1 MIVLSESPPDL
12 TTPLRPPRILNWFD
26 SLSAGR
32 CTLPQLSRWVL
43 EACRKDPGA
52 ADGVLLLLE
61 EYSDAGKLKQFDFGP
76 LQRELERRSRLAH
89 THTEETT
96 GPVEEH
102 SEPAPRIHR
111 RFARDPDP
119 TQMMTPSAAADSV
132 ADWVEPTL
140 NEPPVAQASETAAA
154 PASAAVATPTSAA
167 VTAPASA
174 AVAAPVGPTTVLRDR
189 YVLQDEIGLG
199 GVGTVYRAL
208 DRNRAGL
215 PHDQQFVALKVVRE
229 EHARSPDT
237 LHALRREFHQA
248 QALSHPGIVNVFD
261 FDHEGE
267 THFVTMELLD
277 GEPLGA
283 LMRRSL
289 PRPIARE
296 TANRILRELGDA
308 VAYAHARDVLHM
320 DLKPG
325 NVMVGS
331 DGHVRVLDFGLAQ
344 TFMAEPWI
352 SDVMVPP
359 AATPA
364 YASCERLVGDLPDVR
379 DDIFSFACL
388 AYELLGGKH
397 PFDRGSALEA
407 RNLGRKP
414 RRIRGLS
421 SRQWRTLKRGL
432 AWSREDRPRTMQE
445 LLDGLELPPAT
456 AWLTARQRSRSQAA
470 VPSARW
476 PVGKLAVLA
485 LAGVAVLAWNYAPS
499 DLRTTARE
507 QAVAAGSML
516 GDTAGAVRERVAAL
530 TTQLTDEQ
538 IAEVAPVT
546 PPAVAEA
553 PPVERVPPPELAS
566 PAPPLTSPSS
576 DVDIALAAPDVTP
589 DTASTSDPI
598 ALASEPA
605 DAATTSPADATPP
618 AATPQAPAGPGR
630 LEFAADTVN
639 VSEAD
644 AIARVSVRRRGGAA
658 GEVSFA
664 WRTIDDSAVAGED
677 YAGGEFRETM
687 AAGQRTATL
696 LIPLVAD
703 SVAEN
708 TELLDVVI
716 EDASGAGLGSLVR
729 VPVVII
735 DDD

>member
-1 MIVLSESPPDL
+1 MIVLSESPTDL
-12 TTPLRPPRILNWFD
+12 TTPLRPPRLLNWFD

-43 EACRKDPGA
+43 EACRRDPGA
-52 ADGVLLLLE
+52 AEGVLLLLE
-61 EYSDAGKLKQFDFGP
+61 EYAEAGKLKQFDFGP
-76 LQRELERRSRLAH
+76 LRRELQRRSRMAH
-89 THTEETT
+89 GHTEEAT
-96 GPVEEH
+96 GPVEAP
-102 SEPAPRIHR
+102 SEPAPRIR
-111 RFARDPDP
+111 QFARDPDP
-119 TQMMTPSAAADSV
+119 TQMMPPMADESG
-132 ADWVEPTL
+132 ADAIEPVL
-140 NEPPVAQASETAAA
+140 GQPPPLPASETEAAQASA
-154 PASAAVATPTSAA
+154 PAAKSPTAVAG
-167 VTAPASA
+167 V
-174 AVAAPVGPTTVLRDR
+174 PVGPTTVLRDR
-189 YVLQDEIGLG
+189 YVLQDEIGRG

-229 EHARSPDT
+229 EHARSPET

-248 QALSHPGIVNVFD
+248 QSLSHPGIVNVFD
-261 FDHEGE
+261 FDHDGE
-267 THFVTMELLD
+267 TYFVTMELLD

-289 PRPIARE
+289 PHPVARE
-296 TANRILRELGDA
+296 KANRILRELGDA
-308 VAYAHARDVLHM
+308 VVYAHARDVLHM

-352 SDVMVPP
+352 SDVVVPP

-379 DDIFSFACL
+379 DDIFSFSCL

-407 RNLGRKP
+407 RNSGRKP

-432 AWSREDRPRTMQE
+432 AWSREDRPASMQE
-445 LLDGLELPPAT
+445 LLGGLELPAAT
-456 AWLTARQRSRSQAA
+456 ARLSARRRARSRPA

-476 PVGKLAVLA
+476 PVGALLVLA
-485 LAGVAVLAWNYAPS
+485 LLGAAVIGWNYAPS
-499 DLRTTARE
+499 DLRATVSE
-507 QAVAAGSML
+507 QAVAAGLLL
-516 GDTAGAVRERVAAL
+516 GETADAVRERVATL
-530 TTQLTDEQ
+530 TTQSSDEQ
-538 IAEVAPVT
+538 DAVPVPVARPPEAQPV
-546 PPAVAEA
+546 V
-553 PPVERVPPPELAS
+553 PPELLS
-566 PAPPLTSPSS
+566 PARSETPPPSET
-576 DVDIALAAPDVTP
+576 DVALAAPDVAPNTGSPP
-589 DTASTSDPI
+589 DTVALTFQPPAVAAAPATSTPPS
-598 ALASEPA
+598 A
-605 DAATTSPADATPP
+605 ATPP
-618 AATPQAPAGPGR
+618 APEGPGR
-630 LEFAADTVN
+630 LEFASDTVN

-644 AIARVSVRRRGGAA
+644 AIARVSVRRRGDAA
-658 GEVSFA
+658 GQVSFT

-696 LIPLVAD
+696 LIPLVGD

-716 EDASGAGLGSLVR
+716 EDASGARLGSLVR

>member
-1 MIVLSESPPDL
+1 MIVLSESPTDL
-12 TTPLRPPRILNWFD
+12 TTPLRPPRLLNWFD

-61 EYSDAGKLKQFDFGP
+61 EYAEAGKLKQFDFGP
-76 LQRELERRSRLAH
+76 LRRELQRRSRLANGN
-89 THTEETT
+89 TEEAKD
-96 GPVEEH
+96 PADAP
-102 SEPAPRIHR
+102 SEPAPRVR
-111 RFARDPDP
+111 QFARDPDP
-119 TQMMTPSAAADSV
+119 TQMM
-132 ADWVEPTL
+132 
-140 NEPPVAQASETAAA
+140 PPVADESGVDAIEPVLGQPPPLPASEIPAAQASA
-154 PASAAVATPTSAA
+154 PAARSATAVAGVPI
-167 VTAPASA
+167 
-174 AVAAPVGPTTVLRDR
+174 GPTTVLRDR
-189 YVLQDEIGLG
+189 YVLQDEIGRG

-229 EHARSPDT
+229 EHARSPET

-248 QALSHPGIVNVFD
+248 QSLSHPGIVNVFD

-267 THFVTMELLD
+267 TYFVTMELLD

-289 PRPIARE
+289 PHPVARE
-296 TANRILRELGDA
+296 KANRILRELGDA

-352 SDVMVPP
+352 SDVVVPP

-379 DDIFSFACL
+379 DDIFSFSCL

-407 RNLGRKP
+407 RNIGRKP

-432 AWSREDRPRTMQE
+432 AWSREDRPASMQE
-445 LLDGLELPPAT
+445 LLDGLEVPAAT
-456 AWLTARQRSRSQAA
+456 ARLSARQRARSRPV

-476 PVGKLAVLA
+476 PVGALLVLGLVGAAV
-485 LAGVAVLAWNYAPS
+485 VAWNYAPS
-499 DLRTTARE
+499 DLRATLGE
-507 QAVAAGSML
+507 QAVAAGSVL
-516 GDTAGAVRERVAAL
+516 DETADAVRERVAAL
-530 TTQLTDEQ
+530 TTRSSDGQGTLP
-538 IAEVAPVT
+538 APAPVAS
-546 PPAVAEA
+546 PPEA
-553 PPVERVPPPELAS
+553 QPVVPPELLS
-566 PAPPLTSPSS
+566 PAPSQASPQSET
-576 DVDIALAAPDVTP
+576 DVALAAPDVAP
-589 DTASTSDPI
+589 NTASPSDTVE
-598 ALASEPA
+598 LAFQPPA
-605 DAATTSPADATPP
+605 VAAAPDAATPPSAATPP
-618 AATPQAPAGPGR
+618 AAEGPGR
-630 LEFAADTVN
+630 LEFASDTVN

-644 AIARVSVRRRGGAA
+644 AIARVNVRRRGDAA
-658 GEVSFA
+658 GQISFT

-696 LIPLVAD
+696 LIPLVGD

-708 TELLDVVI
+708 TELMDVVI
-716 EDASGAGLGSLVR
+716 EDASGARLGSLVR
-729 VPVVII
+729 IPVVII

>member
-1 MIVLSESPPDL
+1 MIVLSESPTDL
-12 TTPLRPPRILNWFD
+12 TTPLRPPRLLNWFD

-43 EACRKDPGA
+43 ESCRKDPGA
-52 ADGVLLLLE
+52 AEGVLLLLE
-61 EYSDAGKLKQFDFGP
+61 EYADAGKLKQFDFGP
-76 LQRELERRSRLAH
+76 LQRELQRRSRL
-89 THTEETT
+89 THGHVEETT
-96 GPVEEH
+96 GPVETQ
-102 SEPAPRIHR
+102 SEPPRPIR

-119 TQMMTPSAAADSV
+119 TQVMPSSGAESVAADE
-132 ADWVEPTL
+132 VEPTL
-140 NEPPVAQASETAAA
+140 NEPRVAQASETVATPASETVAA
-154 PASAAVATPTSAA
+154 PASAI
-167 VTAPASA
+167 
-174 AVAAPVGPTTVLRDR
+174 VAAPVGPTTVLRDR
-189 YVLQDEIGLG
+189 YVLQDEIGRG

-248 QALSHPGIVNVFD
+248 QSLSHPGIVNVFD
-261 FDHEGE
+261 FDQEGE

-289 PRPIARE
+289 PHPIARE

-308 VAYAHARDVLHM
+308 VAYGHDRDVLHM

-421 SRQWRTLKRGL
+421 SRQWRMLKRGL

-445 LLDGLELPPAT
+445 LLDGLELPAAT
-456 AWLTARQRSRSQAA
+456 AWVTARQRSRSQAA
-470 VPSARW
+470 VPSARR
-476 PVGKLAVLA
+476 PVGMLAVVA

-499 DLRTTARE
+499 DLLTTARE

-516 GDTAGAVRERVAAL
+516 SDAAGAVRERVAAL
-530 TTQLTDEQ
+530 TTQSTDEQ
-538 IAEVAPVT
+538 RVKVAPVT
-546 PPAVAEA
+546 PPAVAQA
-553 PPVERVPPPELAS
+553 SPLERGPPPESAS

-576 DVDIALAAPDVTP
+576 DVDVALAAPDLAP

-598 ALASEPA
+598 ALAAEPA
-605 DAATTSPADATPP
+605 DAATVSRADATPP
-618 AATPQAPAGPGR
+618 AATPQTPEGPGR
-630 LEFAADTVN
+630 LEFASDTIN
-639 VSEAD
+639 VSEAN
-644 AIARVSVRRRGGAA
+644 AIARVSVRRRGGAS
-658 GEVSFA
+658 GEVSFE
-664 WRTIDDSAVAGED
+664 WRTIDDSAMAGED

-696 LIPLVAD
+696 LIPIVAD

-729 VPVVII
+729 IPVVII